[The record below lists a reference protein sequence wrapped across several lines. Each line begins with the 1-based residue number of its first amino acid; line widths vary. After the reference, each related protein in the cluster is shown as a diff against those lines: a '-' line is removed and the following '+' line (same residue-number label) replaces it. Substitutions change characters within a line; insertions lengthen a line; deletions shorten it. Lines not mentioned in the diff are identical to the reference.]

1 MKDKKNFFSRCFF
14 PPIIADNSSG
24 SLNSGPDSICFPK
37 NPIRWD
43 FSPTNWDLFPTCWDF
58 SNV

>member
-1 MKDKKNFFSRCFF
+1 MKDKKNFFSCGLF
-14 PPIIADNSSG
+14 PQIIANIPSG
-24 SLNSGPDSICFPK
+24 SLNSGPDSICFHT

-43 FSPTNWDLFPTCWDF
+43 FCPIDWDLFPTCWDF